1 MMKYRGYVA
10 RTEID
15 TESGL
20 IFGEVVGL
28 RDMIT
33 FQGRSVA
40 ETVAAFRESVELY
53 LRTCAEQGL
62 EPERPY
68 SGSIAVRTTPR
79 VHRALVAL
87 AKARGQSL
95 NELVD
100 RVLTRVVRRVDLG
113 AAAAPGPERG
123 RAADPPPPA
132 RARPDTGLGAAAA
145 PAAGPPRRGAGAGRK
160 AGAKGRP
167 GSSSRR
173 ERN

>member
-15 TESGL
+15 TESDL

-33 FQGRSVA
+33 FQGQSVA
-40 ETVAAFRESVELY
+40 EAVDAFRESVELY

-95 NELVD
+95 NELVA
-100 RVLTRVVRRVDLG
+100 RVLTRAVRHAGLETS
-113 AAAAPGPERG
+113 ASPGPEQG
-123 RAADPPPPA
+123 RAADPSPPVQ
-132 RARPDTGLGAAAA
+132 ARPGTEPGDA
-145 PAAGPPRRGAGAGRK
+145 PAPITQPRRRGAKAGRK
-160 AGAKGRP
+160 AEAKGRP
-167 GSSSRR
+167 ASSSRR